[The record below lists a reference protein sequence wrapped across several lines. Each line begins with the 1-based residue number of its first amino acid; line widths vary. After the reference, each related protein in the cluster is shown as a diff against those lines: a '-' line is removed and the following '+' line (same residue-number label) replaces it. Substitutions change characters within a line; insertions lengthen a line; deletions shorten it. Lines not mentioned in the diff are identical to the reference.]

1 MRAILTASI
10 AIAVAATPAHA
21 AGWSQQG
28 SEIRPG
34 AFIGARLKVP
44 LGGSTRSI
52 PRAGL
57 SIAPTQSRISRD
69 GYVAS
74 RIGEGVE
81 LDFSG
86 TKPTIALAG
95 IRADRALGLTTT
107 PPAKTDQHKTG
118 ISTGGWIAIGVGTV
132 VVGGLIGFALWVD
145 AINDSSD

>member
-10 AIAVAATPAHA
+10 AIAVAATPTQA

-44 LGGSTRSI
+44 LGGSVRSA

-57 SIAPTQSRISRD
+57 TIAPTQSRISRN
-69 GYVAS
+69 GYISS
-74 RIGEGVE
+74 RIGEGVA
-81 LDFSG
+81 LDLAG
-86 TKPTIALAG
+86 AKPTLALG
-95 IRADRALGLTTT
+95 GVRADQALGLTTR
-107 PPAKTDQHKTG
+107 PPTKTDQKSG
-118 ISTGGWIAIGVGTV
+118 ISTGGWIASGVGTV

-145 AINDSSD
+145 ADNDSSD